1 MAKSFKLR
9 ITRVITTTL
18 QSCRSKDPST
28 LPEDPVP
35 SLSRLSPG
43 NPNFTVVNF
52 PISKD
57 QNHRP
62 SFKSHVSSTFL
73 SASCGWASKP
83 GAKISSDEDCTR
95 SEPQE
100 FKWQEEEKWHV
111 VAKIYEEKTP
121 RQKIYN
127 SAASGGSDDDDLTF
141 AAPSSLLPPPLS
153 AAEKKKRRGKKKK
166 NNIPSRLR
174 ISTSSAESGW
184 FSSEGGVSVGDERDE
199 EETETLVCSSISF
212 STDSSSEFNPRLH
225 PIQETPFTSKPHRRN
240 KRRVAKTSKRSIS
253 RPSVSAADGEI
264 PARLSMFK
272 KLIPCSVDGKVKES
286 FAIVKR
292 SKDPYEDFKNS
303 MTEMILEKQMFEEND
318 LEQLLQCF
326 LSLNSSNYHGIIVQ
340 AFSEIWEAIFCPGSR
355 ASSAYRRRVSG
366 GAN

>member
-35 SLSRLSPG
+35 SFSRHSPV
-43 NPNFTVVNF
+43 NPKFTPANF
-52 PISKD
+52 PVPKD
-57 QNHRP
+57 QNHRS
-62 SFKSHVSSTFL
+62 SFKTHVSSTL
-73 SASCGWASKP
+73 ISAGCGWASKP
-83 GAKISSDEDCTR
+83 GATITSDEDCTR
-95 SEPQE
+95 SESQE
-100 FKWQEEEKWHV
+100 FKWQKEEKWHV
-111 VAKIYEEKTP
+111 VAKIYEEKTQ
-121 RQKIYN
+121 RRKIYN
-127 SAASGGSDDDDLTF
+127 SSASGGSDDDDLTLT
-141 AAPSSLLPPPLS
+141 APRALPPPS
-153 AAEKKKRRGKKKK
+153 AAEKKKRLGKKKK
-166 NNIPSRLR
+166 KNIPSRLR
-174 ISTSSAESGW
+174 ISTSSADSGW

-199 EETETLVCSSISF
+199 EETETLVSSSISF
-212 STDSSSEFNPRLH
+212 STDSSSELNSRLH
-225 PIQETPFTSKPHRRN
+225 PIQETPFAPKPHRRN
-240 KRRVAKTSKRSIS
+240 KRRVSKTSKHCIS
-253 RPSVSAADGEI
+253 RPSVSTADGEI

-303 MTEMILEKQMFEEND
+303 MMEMILEKQMFEEKD

-340 AFSEIWEAIFCPGSR
+340 AFSEIWEAIFCAGSR

>member
-35 SLSRLSPG
+35 SFSRLSPG
-43 NPNFTVVNF
+43 NPNFTAVNL
-52 PISKD
+52 PLSKD

-62 SFKSHVSSTFL
+62 SFKSNVSSTFL
-73 SASCGWASKP
+73 AAGCGWASKP
-83 GAKISSDEDCTR
+83 DATITSDEDCTR

-100 FKWQEEEKWHV
+100 FKWQKEEKWHV
-111 VAKIYEEKTP
+111 VAKIYEEKAP
-121 RQKIYN
+121 RQKVYN
-127 SAASGGSDDDDLTF
+127 SSVSGGSDDDDLTF
-141 AAPSSLLPPPLS
+141 AAPRALPPPS

-166 NNIPSRLR
+166 KNIPSRLR
-174 ISTSSAESGW
+174 ISTSSADSGW

-199 EETETLVCSSISF
+199 EETETLVSSSISF

-225 PIQETPFTSKPHRRN
+225 PIQEAPFSPKPHRRN

-253 RPSVSAADGEI
+253 RPSVSAAEGEI

-272 KLIPCSVDGKVKES
+272 KMIPCSVDGKVKES

-303 MTEMILEKQMFEEND
+303 MMEMILEKQMFEEKD

-340 AFSEIWEAIFCPGSR
+340 AFSEIWEEIFCPGSR
-355 ASSAYRRRVSG
+355 PSSSYRRRVSG